1 MSKDMLGS
9 VTRALVGV
17 PHEYLGVT
25 LDFANKLG
33 GKDGARWKTR
43 FAEVLREGIP
53 SAVTNPSPSFPI
65 WKSLTIG
72 TGLTDANAFRIAHKR
87 ANCRIGDYAD
97 QLLGKITI
105 AKEPIALDLVRV
117 SVAELG
123 FKDGAYLKDI
133 YARAQQEL
141 GLMLCPAEV
150 GPQLRLAYLDQPL
163 GEWLAVAMEPV
174 ADSDGNLRVFGV
186 EQDDGGLWLHAYW
199 GGSSGFWSPD
209 YRLVFVRR

>member
-33 GKDGARWKTR
+33 GKDGAQWKAR

-53 SAVTNPSPSFPI
+53 SIVTNLSPSFPT

-72 TGLTDANAFRIAHKR
+72 TGLVDANAFRIAHKR

-97 QLLGKITI
+97 QLLSKITI
-105 AKEPIALDLVRV
+105 TKEPITLDLVRV
-117 SVAELG
+117 SVAEFG
-123 FKDGAYLKDI
+123 FKDGAYFKDI
-133 YARAQQEL
+133 IARAQEL
-141 GLMLCPAEV
+141 GLSLCPPEV
-150 GPQLRLAYLDQPL
+150 GPQLRLSYLDQPL
-163 GEWLAVAMEPV
+163 GEWIAVAMEPI
-174 ADSDGNLRVFGV
+174 AGSDGRLHVFAV
-186 EQDDGGLWLHAYW
+186 ARLDGGLWLVTYW
-199 GGSSGFWSPD
+199 FDSSDFWNPD
-209 YRLVFVRR
+209 ARFVFVRR